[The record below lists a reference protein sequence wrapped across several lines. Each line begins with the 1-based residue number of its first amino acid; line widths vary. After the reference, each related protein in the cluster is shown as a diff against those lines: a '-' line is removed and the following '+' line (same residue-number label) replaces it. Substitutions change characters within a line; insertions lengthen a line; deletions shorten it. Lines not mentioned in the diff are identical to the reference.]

1 MFLKLKYPEKRIDSI
16 FKRFYASQDQTQN
29 RIELVD
35 SPVRIILPFK
45 VGCLA
50 DWLIG
55 LLAGWLTDW
64 LIDWPTD
71 WLTDHFL
78 AFFH

>member
-50 DWLIG
+50 DWL
-55 LLAGWLTDW
+55 AD
-64 LIDWPTD
+64 
-71 WLTDHFL
+71 
-78 AFFH
+78 